1 MQNIIIFKN
10 REIYRRNSDI
20 LGIWGEN
27 NYETLCFGFY
37 DDFIDGDAIL
47 EFEFPDGQ
55 KKFIELEKDIEEK
68 FYKILI
74 KSSLL
79 QQEGDIKLELKIIN
93 ENEIIYKTKIFIMKV
108 LEAINAT
115 ATFEDDYPD
124 FVTTTTA
131 KLEELENNKQDKLTA
146 GENITIKDGV
156 ISATGGISTEE
167 TDPTVPQHVK
177 DITEEDISTWNNK
190 SDFSGNYEDLE
201 NKPEIP
207 TKTSELENDSGYIA
221 GFTETDPTVPSWA
234 KAPNKPT
241 YTAEEVGALPD
252 STELFSGNYDDLK
265 NKPII
270 PDVSNFITNTVDN
283 LINYYKKAETYT
295 QEEINQLISQI
306 PKFSIQPVDELPTE
320 NISNSTVYLLK
331 TSETETGNLY
341 TEYIYVNNNWEELG
355 TQRLDLTGYATK
367 EYVNT
372 ELSKKE
378 EVIIGTEEPTG
389 DTWKLFIDLDEPE
402 EEYITKDVTNLT
414 NYYDKTYID
423 EQIGNIETLL
433 SEV

>member
-20 LGIWGEN
+20 LGIGGEN

-131 KLEELENNKQDKLTA
+131 KLEKLENNKQDKLTA

-167 TDPTVPQHVK
+167 TDPTVP
-177 DITEEDISTWNNK
+177 D
-190 SDFSGNYEDLE
+190 
-201 NKPEIP
+201 
-207 TKTSELENDSGYIA
+207 
-221 GFTETDPTVPSWA
+221 WA
-234 KAPNKPT
+234 KEPNKPT
-241 YTAEEVGALPD
+241 YTAEEVGALPNN
-252 STELFSGNYDDLK
+252 TVLFSGNYDDLE

-283 LINYYKKAETYT
+283 LINYYKKTETYT

-320 NISNSTVYLLK
+320 NISNATVYLLK

-355 TQRLDLTGYATK
+355 TQRLDLTGYAKEDWVNNAISNFLTETQVETLINNALINYTK
-367 EYVNT
+367 TTDLANVATSGSYNDLSNKPIIPSIEGLATETYVNEQINNINIPTVET
-372 ELSKKE
+372 EVLENSTNP
-378 EVIIGTEEPTG
+378 VTG
-389 DTWKLFIDLDEPE
+389 GA
-402 EEYITKDVTNLT
+402 V
-414 NYYDKTYID
+414 KTYVD
-423 EQIGNIETLL
+423 TQIGNIETILTNIADE
-433 SEV
+433 SEAI